1 MNRNEQAWE
10 ELRNAG
16 LTVDVQ
22 VCKNEEG
29 SHTAFVGTVYKDR
42 RFAGKSIFGFKK
54 FTNEKEARRDTR
66 AVARAIS
73 RETGIPLHPSVPAE
87 RQKQVSSHT
96 TGRAQLKSMYEMD
109 QRQKEKDEEP
119 SGFVLFFVGVVT
131 LVLFLGGLS
140 FLTSLFS

>member
-1 MNRNEQAWE
+1 MNRNEQAWK
-10 ELRNAG
+10 ELKNAG

-42 RFAGKSIFGFKK
+42 RFAGKSIFGFRN
-54 FTNEKEARRDTR
+54 FPNEKEARRDTR

-96 TGRAQLKSMYEMD
+96 LGRAQLQSMYEMD
-109 QRQKEKDEEP
+109 QRQIEKDNKP
-119 SGFVLFFVGVVT
+119 NGFTVFLVGVVM

-140 FLTSLFS
+140 LIAGLFS